1 MENKP
6 IPFKGR
12 SLAFTAALVFTF
24 IIATFSINIDFTEF
38 SQRNE
43 INIPTWYF
51 YLIFLVDLVMIA
63 GLVLIYFYRKIGVYA
78 FPLAVFVHFLAHN
91 YYLSSFLYFDLFLLF
106 LYFCLIL
113 VAVVPRWQFYK

>member
-6 IPFKGR
+6 TTFKGR
-12 SLAFTAALVFTF
+12 SLAFTAALIFTF
-24 IIATFSINIDFTEF
+24 IIATFSINIDFAGF
-38 SQRNE
+38 SQRAE

-51 YLIFLVDLVMIA
+51 YLIFFIDFIMVASLA
-63 GLVLIYFYRKIGVYA
+63 LIYFYRKIGVYA
-78 FPLAVFVHFLAHN
+78 FPLAVFVHFLANN

-113 VAVVPRWQFYK
+113 VAVVPRWPFYK